1 MDAHAARRAV
11 IRAANPVRYFPS
23 ARRALTWTRHRR
35 ERPRRRHTPRRRASV
50 ARAPAMSFA
59 SCRTPPRAPVARPRA
74 STPTFWSTSSARV
87 SRPRLAASRRVPRR
101 ASRAP
106 LPSRAVEN
114 PDDAAEDRI
123 VVPEDL
129 ATVSPRAVVELD
141 PDAEAADA
149 EARAWYIPD
158 FLDADDAA
166 AVAEGCA
173 KLRKKLK
180 ADHSFANGRLSAMIP
195 MTNPAYVLFAG
206 ADVERRLR
214 ERAGVDGLRAGDFP
228 METRLYRPGADMG
241 WHQDVRLYE
250 RPQHELIYTVSNESD
265 ARTQWRGSDGVVRSV
280 RPAPNSALLFR
291 ADAAWHRVAPATE
304 GERTIVKALY
314 CEDFAKTAL
323 FSEVMASAPWRR

>member
-1 MDAHAARRAV
+1 
-11 IRAANPVRYFPS
+11 
-23 ARRALTWTRHRR
+23 
-35 ERPRRRHTPRRRASV
+35 
-50 ARAPAMSFA
+50 MSFA
-59 SCRTPPRAPVARPRA
+59 SCRTPPRAPVSRPRA
-74 STPTFWSTSSARV
+74 STPTASTSSARV
-87 SRPRLAASRRVPRR
+87 SRPHLAASRRVPRR

-114 PDDAAEDRI
+114 PDDAAEDLI

-141 PDAEAADA
+141 PDAPAADA
-149 EARAWYIPD
+149 EARAWYVPD
-158 FLDADDAA
+158 FLDADDAD
-166 AVAEGCA
+166 AVAAGCA

-214 ERAGVDGLRAGDFP
+214 ELTGVDRLRAGDFP
-228 METRLYRPGADMG
+228 VETRLYRPGAHMG